1 MRRPYRRVRR
11 ELLPVAHEVFVRAAL
26 DFVGRR

>member
-1 MRRPYRRVRR
+1 MRLPYRRVRR
-11 ELLPVAHEVFVRAAL
+11 EFLPVVHQVFVRAAL